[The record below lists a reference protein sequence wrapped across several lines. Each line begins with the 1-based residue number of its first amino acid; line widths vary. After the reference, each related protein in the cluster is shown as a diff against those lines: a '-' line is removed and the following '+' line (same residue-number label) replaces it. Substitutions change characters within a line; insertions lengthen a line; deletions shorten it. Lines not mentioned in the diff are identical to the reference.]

1 MVCVC
6 LHALLATTAQPA
18 KLAIYWKGENVAT
31 NGTAAAAVRSRGF
44 THAVVAHLDS
54 AAALVAASLAPIL
67 LLGEQ
72 PYAPRAHSPYLDAA
86 AFDASV
92 ATLRAALRNRT
103 AALAG
108 VAEDLELHPFPQ
120 TTYDADGG
128 ATAFNYTDLGERL
141 GLAPRAAADWPTF
154 TDWPAAG
161 AHPPLTM
168 DAVQFNGATA
178 AVARPRT
185 TAAVALPAEGV
196 ALAQPFRAPPR
207 GVTRIDLPAWRVPAA
222 AVDGPIPPGYPS
234 AALDYFV
241 CGATAD
247 GAPDPSAVVACG
259 GCQIQPKELPLNASA
274 ATALY
279 IDPEE
284 ASLAAN
290 ATYFL
295 VVRWSGAAAAHDAQ
309 QYAIGVDGVD
319 GGGGGGGGALWVLA
333 AHGGS
338 WARDAEGRAVP
349 LATHAPVPP
358 PGFSPSELHRDFI
371 RFQCAVNAKY
381 IATYRAAA
389 AAEQLVAVYSG
400 YSGHLY
406 KPTTQNFPSDV
417 AAAYSTDW
425 DALAAAGLS
434 AAVVGYGEVDVT
446 ATRAALG
453 GRAALVCGA
462 RKDQTTFAE
471 RFATC
476 DGAMEW
482 YPGGF
487 SADPGF
493 YVPSA
498 VNRRGGV

>member
-1 MVCVC
+1 MDAEERDGGGGAAA
-6 LHALLATTAQPA
+6 HDRRRRAAGGGRPPAQP
-18 KLAIYWKGENVAT
+18 
-31 NGTAAAAVRSRGF
+31 S
-44 THAVVAHLDS
+44 
-54 AAALVAASLAPIL
+54 
-67 LLGEQ
+67 
-72 PYAPRAHSPYLDAA
+72 
-86 AFDASV
+86 
-92 ATLRAALRNRT
+92 
-103 AALAG
+103 
-108 VAEDLELHPFPQ
+108 
-120 TTYDADGG
+120 
-128 ATAFNYTDLGERL
+128 
-141 GLAPRAAADWPTF
+141 
-154 TDWPAAG
+154 
-161 AHPPLTM
+161 
-168 DAVQFNGATA
+168 
-178 AVARPRT
+178 
-185 TAAVALPAEGV
+185 
-196 ALAQPFRAPPR
+196 APPR

-319 GGGGGGGGALWVLA
+319 GGGALWVLA

-338 WARDAEGRAVP
+338 WARDAKGRAVP

-434 AAVVGYGEVDVT
+434 AAVVGYGEV
-446 ATRAALG
+446 A
-453 GRAALVCGA
+453 
-462 RKDQTTFAE
+462 
-471 RFATC
+471 
-476 DGAMEW
+476 
-482 YPGGF
+482 
-487 SADPGF
+487 
-493 YVPSA
+493 
-498 VNRRGGV
+498 